1 MEVPEASRG
10 ETLALGEAV
19 EDAEAAGRA
28 GETLPLLASAL
39 PLALRV
45 ARKLATAID
54 GSELALAEAGVGL
67 GYADPDPEEVAEA
80 KEGAEEGA

>member
-1 MEVPEASRG
+1 M
-10 ETLALGEAV
+10 ALGEAV

-28 GETLPLLASAL
+28 GVLASAL

-54 GSELALAEAGVGL
+54 GSELALAEAGAGL
-67 GYADPDPEEVAEA
+67 GFADPDPEEVAEA